1 VKKKALRLSFKN
13 KRSAFSNKEV
23 QNLSMNLAN
32 QVLKLNIWNHNNF
45 HVYFP
50 IEKNN
55 EIDTK
60 LIIQVIQAKDKNV
73 ILPKLNLGNKSF
85 LNFLLTDATLLKENE
100 FGIVEPQSGIQIDES
115 QIEVVF
121 VPLLCFDTMG
131 HRVGYGGGYYDRFL
145 KKCPANT
152 IKIGLSFFDPIEKIT
167 NTNNTD
173 IKMNQ
178 CITPNKIYN
187 F

>member
-1 VKKKALRLSFKN
+1 MKKKALRLSFKK

-60 LIIQVIQAKDKNV
+60 LIIQVIQGKDKNV
-73 ILPKLNLGNKSF
+73 ILPKLNL
-85 LNFLLTDATLLKENE
+85 
-100 FGIVEPQSGIQIDES
+100 
-115 QIEVVF
+115 
-121 VPLLCFDTMG
+121 
-131 HRVGYGGGYYDRFL
+131 
-145 KKCPANT
+145 
-152 IKIGLSFFDPIEKIT
+152 
-167 NTNNTD
+167 
-173 IKMNQ
+173 
-178 CITPNKIYN
+178 
-187 F
+187 